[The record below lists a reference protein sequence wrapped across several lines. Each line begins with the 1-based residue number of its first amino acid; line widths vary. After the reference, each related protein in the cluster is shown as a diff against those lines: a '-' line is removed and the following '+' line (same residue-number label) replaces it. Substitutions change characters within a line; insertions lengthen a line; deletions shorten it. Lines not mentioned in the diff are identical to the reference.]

1 MHAKTMYKTDIETK
15 ETSPVGTPGARG
27 VQIQL
32 LLDEKN
38 GAPNF
43 TMRRF
48 IIQPGGQTPHHAHD
62 WEHEVFI
69 LEGHGEVKLTD
80 RSEPVS
86 ANAAILVPPGIE
98 HSFHNTGSAPLA
110 FLCLV
115 PNGPAT
121 RG

>member
-1 MHAKTMYKTDIETK
+1 MYRTSIEQQEIFPV
-15 ETSPVGTPGARG
+15 ETAGARD

-32 LLDEKN
+32 LLDENN

-48 IIQPGGQTPHHAHD
+48 VIQPAGQTPHHAHD
-62 WEHEVFI
+62 WEHEVFV
-69 LEGHGEVKLTD
+69 LEGQGELKLAD
-80 RSEPVS
+80 RTEPI
-86 ANAAILVPPGIE
+86 APGEAILLRGGIE
-98 HSFHNTGSAPLA
+98 HSFHNTGNGPLA